1 MQLLRWCSLVGVLLW
16 CTLMYLR
23 CHGLGI
29 GGESG
34 KKGLLRGVDTA
45 IFTMPQANS
54 WLLECTG
61 VAKSKRPS
69 LGAMCAYSR

>member
-1 MQLLRWCSLVGVLLW
+1 MVGVLLGS
-16 CTLMYLR
+16 TLMCLW

-29 GGESG
+29 GGEPG

-45 IFTMPQANS
+45 IFTMPQATS

-61 VAKSKRPS
+61 VAKGKRPS